1 MFALPGALDAHEN
14 KNDSKSSSRND
25 SQSTS
30 SDDVTRPRI
39 PTEIGGKTYAQ
50 WKADLIHPDPS
61 VRANAI
67 SVIPGFREDAM
78 DAIPLIVDRTRDKD
92 ASPRVKAVLAI
103 KIMGIRDTDIIR
115 VVKALG
121 ERISSDTQAIVRY
134 EAAQAL
140 TRFGPDTREVVADLV
155 RGVGD
160 TSTWELR
167 HACIVALIVAGVDPK
182 KGPDER
188 VTDALL
194 LRTQTFYEP
203 TVQVRLESIMARA
216 APWAGLR
223 TRKSSSRCSRPS
235 SRRRITTVRTKPFG
249 SGRTSA

>member
-1 MFALPGALDAHEN
+1 
-14 KNDSKSSSRND
+14 
-25 SQSTS
+25 
-30 SDDVTRPRI
+30 
-39 PTEIGGKTYAQ
+39 
-50 WKADLIHPDPS
+50 
-61 VRANAI
+61 
-67 SVIPGFREDAM
+67 
-78 DAIPLIVDRTRDKD
+78 
-92 ASPRVKAVLAI
+92 
-103 KIMGIRDTDIIR
+103 MGIRDTDIIR

-203 TVQVRLESIMARA
+203 TVQVRLESIMARGRMGRPQNPKKLQQVLA
-216 APWAGLR
+216 ALKSPTNYNSQNKTIRIWSHVSLMALEDKVNDKYLQVVADYLTDREARHQGASGDGAGGASGKGPR
-223 TRKSSSRCSRPS
+223 
-235 SRRRITTVRTKPFG
+235 SRRRYLQDDAEREGPAGPFG
-249 SGRTSA
+249 RL